1 MIAVKGNFVYSPP
14 TGGAFRPKHC
24 HQRHHRMPSPPSRC
38 CAIILLILCHNLPLI
53 LPILFL
59 EDDSSA
65 SGSTRLRHEDSADG
79 QGRLDQHCLEQE
91 SALPK
96 GKGCAR
102 DWRQWSEVCICEENL
117 CNTWAFLRAQMDTP
131 ISAGPI
137 FGHHSHRTGA
147 APLPPL
153 HAQRSTAVGAAGA
166 LATDHSAQ
174 QQRLPSHYD
183 RDGANANANHALLAR
198 RDMANDDDDGNND
211 PMGFGQAE
219 ADQTAR
225 HRRGPALILLLVV
238 LPLVVGAFTVLLV
251 FLNYHCNM
259 L

>member
-1 MIAVKGNFVYSPP
+1 
-14 TGGAFRPKHC
+14 
-24 HQRHHRMPSPPSRC
+24 
-38 CAIILLILCHNLPLI
+38 
-53 LPILFL
+53 
-59 EDDSSA
+59 
-65 SGSTRLRHEDSADG
+65 
-79 QGRLDQHCLEQE
+79 
-91 SALPK
+91 
-96 GKGCAR
+96 
-102 DWRQWSEVCICEENL
+102 WSE
-117 CNTWAFLRAQMDTP
+117 DTP

-137 FGHHSHRTGA
+137 FGHHSHRIGA
-147 APLPPL
+147 APPPPPPQ
-153 HAQRSTAVGAAGA
+153 HAARAAVGAAGA
-166 LATDHSAQ
+166 LATDRSAQ

-198 RDMANDDDDGNND
+198 GDLANDDGNND

-219 ADQTAR
+219 AGQTAR